1 MKIAYILK
9 YIAYNYINVKNMQKI
24 LAFYKKNSIMS

>member
-9 YIAYNYINVKNMQKI
+9 YIAYNNINIKNTQKI
-24 LAFYKKNSIMS
+24 LAFYKIV